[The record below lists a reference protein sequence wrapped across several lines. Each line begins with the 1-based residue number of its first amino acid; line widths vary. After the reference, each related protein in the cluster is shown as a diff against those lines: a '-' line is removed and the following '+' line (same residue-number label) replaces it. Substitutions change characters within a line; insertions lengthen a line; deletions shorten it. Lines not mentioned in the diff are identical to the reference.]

1 MTCDDVKKKIETL
14 RESRSFL
21 LGLEAIGWLHMAGK
35 AKVDFLKSHGG
46 IKIEGGYNYQKWFE
60 NDNSP
65 FPWDDL
71 LGWLREKS
79 RSTNS
84 LVDKLPESLKDFI
97 TEHAEREDDK
107 SKVVALLQAGH
118 AMASG
123 IEKQS
128 YKGVEYLGQDATNM
142 WLSSAFGFP
151 ERNLLSDLPAV
162 LSDEGWQKLLGNIM
176 KLLCEGK
183 KVAKKIKSF
192 KSSDSQNFRDIDV
205 ADWWNWREAAVGSDG
220 WLRRDFS
227 STVAETRLPNNDVTL
242 FDQSYVAAALFKSA
256 AAGCLL
262 FDYCPDEK
270 IKSTTEWRLLT
281 VGMGTDHYES
291 RAIKVGDWL
300 GARSELNKFF
310 ERVRRYV
317 EVDLAVGSL
326 LYRDESVCVFS
337 FPGEYGEKDKVD
349 QKGKNDVVKCLTE
362 VFYREFDRYAK
373 DYSLETPPYCEI
385 SPRSRSLVLLTKEI
399 RKAKETLAV
408 PFHREWSL
416 DSDVKCESNGSICPV
431 CQIRRNGSKKAGDPC
446 PVCQKRRKG
455 RLAEFLD
462 PNSDLRKKELN
473 DTIWFSEVA
482 DSNDRLAMLTLGF
495 DLEPWLDGS
504 RLESFRAQAIPQL
517 AVVNLKKS
525 DFYYKELYR
534 HVGGI
539 LDKKI
544 STDICP
550 VDEIMEFLSSGYGD
564 PEKNSR
570 GKIKKNNQGSKI
582 NTQQIGD
589 FYDKIVSDRSDAPKW
604 GEISDEERA
613 AWLAHMLLQ
622 KLPSPGRVYRFQ
634 RQTKSFFEE
643 LFKEFKHIS
652 AASENRWR
660 VRRVILTPK
669 DPHDLKLN
677 EIYSCS
683 LDGVPMDLLY
693 QKEGFLTI
701 SNLSRIIPAMYE
713 KNFMKKP
720 LDLKFDDGESQKSV
734 STVIQSVNDAGTLGV
749 YHPIISLELSPIRF
763 RVLVPLEAAS
773 RCVNEAILAW
783 ERRFSKVWDR
793 LPLKIGLVAF
803 SRTTPFQAVVDGTRI
818 MEDALKK
825 SSSEVGWRVSE
836 VSHRDGVTSIGFVD
850 PSHGERERFL
860 RSVPVTFSDGRRD
873 LFYPYVKVED
883 KEARFPL
890 DFCVPRNKGHV
901 VYRHVDDLRPGDGV
915 SVAPSVFASVFLD
928 SVGRRYDDLDCHP
941 IDEWR
946 RMEDLWSLIENNV
959 DGQSALK
966 GIWVEMTDKKASWKD
981 EAENLKGERLG
992 VWLDLV
998 RSLFRRIGMEGA
1010 ALDCVVRAAETGLL
1024 ERCLDWNMTV
1034 LKRSVNGGA
1043 SL

>member
-1 MTCDDVKKKIETL
+1 MTCDDVKKKIEAL

-35 AKVDFLKSHGG
+35 AKADFLKSHGG
-46 IKIEGGYNYQKWFE
+46 VKANGGYEYKDWCE
-60 NDNSP
+60 KEDPP

-71 LGWLREKS
+71 LGWLREENGAAS
-79 RSTNS
+79 GLIN
-84 LVDKLPESLKDFI
+84 DLPELMSNFI
-97 TEHAEREDDK
+97 TEHAKGKDDK

-128 YKGVEYLGQDATNM
+128 YKGVEYLGQDATHM
-142 WLSSAFGFP
+142 WLSSAFGFS
-151 ERNLLSDLPAV
+151 ERSLLSDLPAI
-162 LSDEGWQKLLGNIM
+162 LSDEGWKNLSSNIEDLLSDANKI
-176 KLLCEGK
+176 
-183 KVAKKIKSF
+183 AKKIKSF
-192 KSSDSQNFRDIDV
+192 KSSDRQTFRDIDV

-227 STVAETRLPNNDVTL
+227 ATIAETRLPNNDVTL

-262 FDYCPDEK
+262 FDYCPEEK

-291 RAIKVGDWL
+291 RAVKVGDWL
-300 GARSELNKFF
+300 GARNQLNKFF

-337 FPGEYGEKDKVD
+337 FPGEYGEKDKFD
-349 QKGKNDVVKCLTE
+349 QKDKNDVVTCLTK
-362 VFYREFDRYAK
+362 VFYREFGRYAK

-399 RKAKETLAV
+399 RKAKENLAV

-504 RLESFRAQAIPQL
+504 RLESFRAQAIPQW
-517 AVVNLKKS
+517 AENNKS
-525 DFYYKELYR
+525 GNRLQKYNDIFNYISNEIVDKSNGGTSRPSSEVMDSFCSGYR
-534 HVGGI
+534 HE
-539 LDKKI
+539 KKLK
-544 STDICP
+544 
-550 VDEIMEFLSSGYGD
+550 E
-564 PEKNSR
+564 
-570 GKIKKNNQGSKI
+570 
-582 NTQQIGD
+582 
-589 FYDKIVSDRSDAPKW
+589 FYDKIVDDRSDAPKW

-652 AASENRWR
+652 AVSENRWR
-660 VRRVILTPK
+660 VRRLILTPENESGC
-669 DPHDLKLN
+669 KLN

-683 LDGVPMDLLY
+683 LDGVPLDLLY

-701 SNLSRIIPAMYE
+701 SNLSRILPAMHE

-749 YHPIISLELSPIRF
+749 YHPIISLGLSPIRF
-763 RVLVPLEAAS
+763 RALVPLEAAS

-783 ERRFSKVWDR
+783 ERSFSKVWDR
-793 LPLKIGLVAF
+793 LPLKIGVVAF

-850 PSHGERERFL
+850 PAHGERERFL
-860 RSVPVTFSDGRRD
+860 RSVPVTFPDGRRD

-883 KEARFPL
+883 KEARLPL
-890 DFCVPRNKGHV
+890 DFCVPRNNGHV

-928 SVGRRYDDLDCHP
+928 SVGRRYDDLDCRP

-966 GIWVEMTDKKASWKD
+966 GVWAEMTDKKASWKD

>member
-46 IKIEGGYNYQKWFE
+46 IKANGVYEYKDWCE
-60 NDNSP
+60 NEDPP

-71 LGWLREKS
+71 LGWLREENGAASDLIKDLPDFM
-79 RSTNS
+79 TN
-84 LVDKLPESLKDFI
+84 FI
-97 TEHAEREDDK
+97 TQHAEREDDE

-151 ERNLLSDLPAV
+151 ERNLLSNLPAV
-162 LSDEGWQKLLGNIM
+162 LSDEGWKKLSSNIEE
-176 KLLCEGK
+176 LLSG
-183 KVAKKIKSF
+183 AKDVKPDDVKAWWEW
-192 KSSDSQNFRDIDV
+192 RDK
-205 ADWWNWREAAVGSDG
+205 AVGSDG
-220 WLRRDFS
+220 WLRRDLS
-227 STVAETRLPNNDVTL
+227 ATIAETRLPNNDVTL

-256 AAGCLL
+256 AAGSLL
-262 FDYCPDEK
+262 FDPCQKGK

-291 RAIKVGDWL
+291 RAVKVGDWL
-300 GARSELNKFF
+300 GARSRLNEFF
-310 ERVRRYV
+310 ESVRIYV

-337 FPGEYGEKDKVD
+337 FPGEYEQQNG
-349 QKGKNDVVKCLTE
+349 NDVIECLTKF
-362 VFYREFDRYAK
+362 FYEEFERYAK

-385 SPRSRSLVLLTKEI
+385 SPQSRSLVLMTKEI

-408 PFHREWSL
+408 PFHRELSL

-446 PVCQKRRKG
+446 PVCQERRKG
-455 RLAEFLD
+455 RLDEFLD

-504 RLESFRAQAIPQL
+504 RLESFRAQAIPQWPL
-517 AVVNLKKS
+517 LNCNSIKQYNNLKELMLRVVENTKQNPTVSKS
-525 DFYYKELYR
+525 DVFTMKNLN
-534 HVGGI
+534 GGY
-539 LDKKI
+539 D
-544 STDICP
+544 
-550 VDEIMEFLSSGYGD
+550 
-564 PEKNSR
+564 
-570 GKIKKNNQGSKI
+570 KNNPH
-582 NTQQIGD
+582 D
-589 FYDKIVSDRSDAPKW
+589 FYDKIVDDRSDAPKW

-613 AWLAHMLLQ
+613 VWLAHMLLQ

-643 LFKEFKHIS
+643 LLKDFKHIS

-773 RCVNEAILAW
+773 QCVNEAFLAW
-783 ERRFSKVWDR
+783 ERSFSKVWDR
-793 LPLKIGLVAF
+793 LPLKIGVVAF

-850 PSHGERERFL
+850 PAHGERERFL
-860 RSVPVTFSDGRRD
+860 RSVPVTFPDGRRD
-873 LFYPYVKVED
+873 LFHPYVKVED
-883 KEARFPL
+883 KEARLPL
-890 DFCVPRNKGHV
+890 DFCVPRKKGHV

-915 SVAPSVFASVFLD
+915 YVAPSIFASMFLD

-946 RMEDLWSLIENNV
+946 RMEDLWSLIEDNV

-966 GIWVEMTDKKASWKD
+966 GIWAEMTDKKASWKD

>member
-446 PVCQKRRKG
+446 PVCQGHRKG

-504 RLESFRAQAIPQL
+504 RLESFRAQAIPQW
-517 AVVNLKKS
+517 AENNKS
-525 DFYYKELYR
+525 GNRLQKYNDILGYILNEIVDKSN
-534 HVGGI
+534 GGI
-539 LDKKI
+539 
-544 STDICP
+544 SCP
-550 VDEIMEFLSSGYGD
+550 SSEVMNSLNSGYWHE
-564 PEKNSR
+564 EKL
-570 GKIKKNNQGSKI
+570 KE
-582 NTQQIGD
+582 
-589 FYDKIVSDRSDAPKW
+589 FYDKIVDDRSNAPKW
-604 GEISDEERA
+604 DEISDEERA
-613 AWLAHMLLQ
+613 TWLAHMLLQ

-634 RQTKSFFEE
+634 LQTKLFFEE
-643 LFKEFKHIS
+643 LFEQFKHIS

-660 VRRVILTPK
+660 VHRLILTPGK
-669 DPHDLKLN
+669 EYVWKHN

-683 LDGVPMDLLY
+683 VDGVPLDLLY

-701 SNLSRIIPAMYE
+701 SNLSRILPAMYG

-783 ERRFSKVWDR
+783 EQRFSKVWDR
-793 LPLKIGLVAF
+793 LPLKIGVVAF

-825 SSSEVGWRVSE
+825 SSAAENWWVSE

-850 PSHGERERFL
+850 PTHGERERFL
-860 RSVPVTFSDGRRD
+860 RPVPVTFPDGRRD

-890 DFCVPRNKGHV
+890 DFCVPRKKGHV

-915 SVAPSVFASVFLD
+915 CVVPSVFASVFLD
-928 SVGRRYDDLDCHP
+928 SVGRRYDDLDCRP

-946 RMEDLWSLIENNV
+946 RMEDLWSLIEDNV

-966 GIWVEMTDKKASWKD
+966 GVWAEMTCKKALWKD
-981 EAENLKGERLG
+981 EAENLKGERLD

-998 RSLFRRIGMEGA
+998 RNFFRRIGMEGA

>member
-46 IKIEGGYNYQKWFE
+46 IKANGGYEYKYWCE
-60 NDNSP
+60 NEDPP

-71 LGWLREKS
+71 LGWLREENGAASDLIK
-79 RSTNS
+79 
-84 LVDKLPESLKDFI
+84 DLPELMTNFI
-97 TEHAEREDDK
+97 TEHADREDDE

-151 ERNLLSDLPAV
+151 ERNLLSNLPAV
-162 LSDEGWQKLLGNIM
+162 LSGEGWKKLSSNIEE
-176 KLLCEGK
+176 LLSD
-183 KVAKKIKSF
+183 AKKIAKKINSF
-192 KSSDSQNFRDIDV
+192 NSSDSQIFRDIDV

-227 STVAETRLPNNDVTL
+227 ATIAETRLPNNDVTL

-262 FDYCPDEK
+262 FDPCQKGK
-270 IKSTTEWRLLT
+270 IKSTAKWRLLT

-291 RAIKVGDWL
+291 RAVKVGDWL
-300 GARSELNKFF
+300 GARSRLNEFF
-310 ERVRRYV
+310 ERVRIYV

-337 FPGEYGEKDKVD
+337 FPGEYEQQNGKDVIE
-349 QKGKNDVVKCLTE
+349 CLTK
-362 VFYREFDRYAK
+362 VFYEEFERYAK
-373 DYSLETPPYCEI
+373 DYGLETPPYCEI
-385 SPRSRSLVLLTKEI
+385 SSQSRSLVLMTKEI

-408 PFHREWSL
+408 PLHREWSL

-446 PVCQKRRKG
+446 PVCQERRKR

-462 PNSDLRKKELN
+462 PNLGLRKKELN

-504 RLESFRAQAIPQL
+504 RLESFRAQAIPQWPSIN
-517 AVVNLKKS
+517 AVDIKQYNDLKEFMMRFVKNTEQHLTVPKN
-525 DFYYKELYR
+525 D
-534 HVGGI
+534 
-539 LDKKI
+539 I
-544 STDICP
+544 ST
-550 VDEIMEFLSSGYGD
+550 MKNLNGGYD
-564 PEKNSR
+564 KNTPL
-570 GKIKKNNQGSKI
+570 NV
-582 NTQQIGD
+582 
-589 FYDKIVSDRSDAPKW
+589 FYEKIVSDRSDAPKW
-604 GEISDEERA
+604 GEISDEGRA

-643 LFKEFKHIS
+643 LFKKFKHIS
-652 AASENRWR
+652 AVSENRWR
-660 VRRVILTPK
+660 VRRLILTPENESGWK
-669 DPHDLKLN
+669 NN

-683 LDGVPMDLLY
+683 VDGVPMDLLY

-701 SNLSRIIPAMYE
+701 SNLSRIIPAMHE
-713 KNFMKKP
+713 KNFMKKS
-720 LDLKFDDGESQKSV
+720 LGLNFDDGESQKSV

-749 YHPIISLELSPIRF
+749 YHPIISFGLSPIRF

-803 SRTTPFQAVVDGTRI
+803 SRTTPFQAVADGTRI

-825 SSSEVGWRVSE
+825 SSAEVGWRVSE

-850 PSHGERERFL
+850 PAHGERERFL
-860 RSVPVTFSDGRRD
+860 RSVPVTFPDGRRD

-890 DFCVPRNKGHV
+890 DFCVPRKKGHV

-915 SVAPSVFASVFLD
+915 HIAPSVFASVFLD
-928 SVGRRYDDLDCHP
+928 SVGRRYDDLDCRP

-946 RMEDLWSLIENNV
+946 RMKDLWSLIEDNV

-966 GIWVEMTDKKASWKD
+966 GVWAEMTCKKALWKD
-981 EAENLKGERLG
+981 EAENLKGERSD

-998 RSLFRRIGMEGA
+998 RSLFRRIGMKGA